1 MSTHNPELVDFK
13 CVVGFIEAR
22 WRKEKTCCVVAIAS
36 LLACDLPQMV
46 LVINIYSCDF
56 FWGVCDIRIYLHIY
70 NFVKYVQTFFVW
82 NGFVAYILCV

>member
-1 MSTHNPELVDFK
+1 MSTHNPELVDFI

-22 WRKEKTCCVVAIAS
+22 WRKEKTRCVVAIAS

-70 NFVKYVQTFFVW
+70 NFVKYVQTFFLFGMV
-82 NGFVAYILCV
+82 L